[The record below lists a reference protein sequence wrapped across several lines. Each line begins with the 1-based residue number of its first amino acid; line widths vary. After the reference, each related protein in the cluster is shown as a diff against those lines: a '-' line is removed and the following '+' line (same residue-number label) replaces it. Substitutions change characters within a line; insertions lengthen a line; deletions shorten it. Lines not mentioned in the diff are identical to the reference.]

1 MSNKEIVI
9 VSDVHGE
16 YDALTNLV
24 GPDDTLFIA
33 GDLLVFMDFTDFSRG
48 ILAKAFTI
56 DELIEGLKEMSQGN
70 LDRVNEAF
78 MQITTP
84 GEERYEK
91 ILPLIESEYEKLFSM
106 LPCETY
112 ILYGNDD
119 YPDILKE
126 KLSKNAKLIEAGVV
140 KTHGIEIA
148 MVSGMPGAKH
158 TPQFP
163 GIVPMETYDEMFT
176 GLDPADVIITHV
188 PPKEDDDGENST
200 DGGPDQVKLTY
211 DTIAKR
217 NEPSSV
223 AITQYIKKHNP
234 VYSFFGHVHN
244 PNVTNAK
251 IAGTQAVNIGFFKER
266 KAALRLNTE
275 TMKFERVSV

>member
-16 YDALTNLV
+16 YEALAKLV

-33 GDLLVFMDFTDFSRG
+33 GDLLVFMDFSDFSRG

-56 DELIEGLKEMSQGN
+56 DELIEGLKEMAEGN
-70 LDRVNEAF
+70 LDRVNDAF
-78 MQITTP
+78 LQITTP

-91 ILPLIESEYEKLFSM
+91 ILPLIESEYEKLFS
-106 LPCETY
+106 LLHCETY

-119 YPDILKE
+119 YPDILRE
-126 KLSKNAKLIEAGVV
+126 KLGNKAEVIKAGVV
-140 KTHGIEIA
+140 KTNGIEVA

-163 GIVPMETYDEMFT
+163 GIVPIEAYDEMFT

-188 PPKEDDDGENST
+188 PPKEDGGGGDIK
-200 DGGPDQVKLTY
+200 DGGPDTTKLTY

-223 AITQYIKKHNP
+223 AITEYIKKHNP

-244 PNVTNAK
+244 PNVLNAK

-266 KAALRLNTE
+266 KTALRLNTE
-275 TMKFERVSV
+275 TMIFRKVSV

>member
-16 YDALTNLV
+16 YEALAKLV

-33 GDLLVFMDFTDFSRG
+33 GDLLVFMDFTDFSKS

-56 DELIEGLKEMSQGN
+56 DELIEGLKEMAEGN
-70 LDRVNEAF
+70 LDRVNDAF

-91 ILPLIESEYEKLFSM
+91 ILPLIESEYEKLFSL

-119 YPDILKE
+119 YPDILNE
-126 KLSKNAKLIEAGVV
+126 KLGKNAKIIEAGVV
-140 KTHGIEIA
+140 KTNGIEIA

-163 GIVPMETYDEMFT
+163 GIVSMEKYDEMFT

-188 PPKEDDDGENST
+188 PPKEDGGDSKDK
-200 DGGPDQVKLTY
+200 GPDQIKLTY

-217 NEPSSV
+217 NEPSSD
-223 AITQYIKKHNP
+223 AITEYIKRHNP
-234 VYSFFGHVHN
+234 AYSFFGHVHN

-251 IAGTQAVNIGFFKER
+251 IAGTLAVNIGFFKER
-266 KAALRLNTE
+266 KTALRLNTE
-275 TMKFERVSV
+275 TMIFERVSV

>member
-16 YDALTNLV
+16 YEALAKLV

-56 DELIEGLKEMSQGN
+56 DELIEGLKEMAEGN
-70 LDRVNEAF
+70 LDRVNDAF

-91 ILPLIESEYEKLFSM
+91 ILPLIESEYEKLFKL

-119 YPDILKE
+119 YPDILRE
-126 KLSKNAKLIEAGVV
+126 KLGKKAKVIEAGVV
-140 KTHGIEIA
+140 KTNGIEIA

-163 GIVPMETYDEMFT
+163 GIVSMEVYEEMFT

-188 PPKEDDDGENST
+188 PPKEDGSDSKDE
-200 DGGPDQVKLTY
+200 GPDQIKLTY

-217 NEPSSV
+217 NEPSSA
-223 AITQYIKKHNP
+223 AITEYIKRHKP
-234 VYSFFGHVHN
+234 AYSFFGHVHN

-266 KAALRLNTE
+266 KTALRLNTE
-275 TMKFERVSV
+275 TMFFERVSV